1 MIIASLC
8 LSGCASTST
17 HLPKQNVASVE
28 TPPQIQ
34 VRPASRT
41 SAHLFAIEDPLT
53 LAVEARFRGDDEKAF
68 EHFYAAWRAT
78 PQNQDVASGL
88 IDMALKTGNKDVAYA
103 ASSRIRLAV
112 EDVKPSLLSAQ
123 VLAEIAV
130 GNSADPELRLN
141 QALEFSP
148 NDARLWNALGRFHDS
163 NGQFSRAREYYVKA
177 VANGGNRAVA
187 INDLGMSHLL
197 AGEKAL
203 ALDKFKQAVELAP
216 GSALYDNNRRLT
228 LALKSDY
235 LGATANL
242 ASGEAANILNDAG
255 FIAKSRGDGAQ
266 AITLFEA
273 AIKQSRVYH
282 AKAHN
287 NLKRAKE
294 LSEN

>member
-1 MIIASLC
+1 

-53 LAVEARFRGDDEKAF
+53 LAVEARFRG
-68 EHFYAAWRAT
+68 
-78 PQNQDVASGL
+78 
-88 IDMALKTGNKDVAYA
+88 
-103 ASSRIRLAV
+103 
-112 EDVKPSLLSAQ
+112 
-123 VLAEIAV
+123 
-130 GNSADPELRLN
+130 
-141 QALEFSP
+141 
-148 NDARLWNALGRFHDS
+148 
-163 NGQFSRAREYYVKA
+163 